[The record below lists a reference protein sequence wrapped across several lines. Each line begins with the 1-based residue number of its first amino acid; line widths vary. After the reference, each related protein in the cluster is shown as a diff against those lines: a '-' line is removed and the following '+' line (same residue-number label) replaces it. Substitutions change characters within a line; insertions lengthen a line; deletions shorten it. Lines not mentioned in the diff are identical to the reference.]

1 MSKTL
6 SALSWLVA
14 ASFITPA
21 AVKIEKID
29 YHGWKNS
36 YRMSNGTVE
45 VIVVSDIGPRI
56 MHYGFVGDKNM
67 FLEVPDQLGKSGEAT
82 WQSRGGHRLWA
93 APEVMPDTYALDNS
107 ACEVVLKGNSIT
119 VTGPVE
125 KETSLQKQMVV
136 TMAATGTSVTV
147 LHTITNK
154 GAKARKMA
162 PWALTQMAQGGMAIL
177 AFPPRRRHE
186 DYLLPTNPLTMW
198 GFTNFTDPRW
208 KILNKY
214 ITLKQD
220 PNATNPQKTG
230 IFNTNTFAAY
240 LQGSDLFVK
249 RTHAYPT
256 RTYPD
261 YGCSVETYSDPAI
274 LEIESLG
281 PMISLAPN
289 ASTRHTEHWD
299 LYRNISIPELTDEA
313 IDQALKSILSQP

>member
-6 SALSWLVA
+6 SALTCLVA
-14 ASFITPA
+14 ASFSAPA

-36 YRMSNGTVE
+36 YRMSNGAVE

-56 MHYGFVGDKNM
+56 MHYGFVGGKNM
-67 FLEVPDQLGKSGEAT
+67 FLEVPEMLGKRGETT

-93 APEVMPDTYALDNS
+93 APEMMPDTYALDNT
-107 ACEVVLKGNSIT
+107 ACEAVVKGNSVT

-125 KETSLQKQMVV
+125 KETGLQKQIMV
-136 TMAATGTSVTV
+136 TIAPTGTSVTV

-154 GAKARKMA
+154 SGKPRKMA
-162 PWALTQMAQGGMAIL
+162 PWALTQMAQSGMAIV

-208 KILNKY
+208 KLLEKY
-214 ITLKQD
+214 VTLKQD
-220 PNATNPQKTG
+220 PGAKSPQKTG

-240 LQGSDLFVK
+240 LLGSDLFVK
-249 RTHAYPT
+249 RTHAYPS

-261 YGCSVETYSDPAI
+261 FGCSVEMYSDPAI
-274 LEIESLG
+274 LEIETLG
-281 PMISLAPN
+281 PMITLASD
-289 ASTRHTEHWD
+289 ASVRHTEHWN
-299 LYRNISIPELTDEA
+299 LYRNISIPEVTDDA
-313 IDQALKSILSQP
+313 IDRALKPVMSQQ